1 MPVHA
6 SERPLVVVVSD
17 SIGETAELVVRAAA
31 SQFNSGAVEVR
42 RLPYVS
48 EAETVRAAVESARG
62 RRAVIVY
69 TLILPEMRDLIRE
82 LALTMGVT
90 AVDIMGPTM
99 DALTELLEVEPRL
112 EPGVIRRL
120 DEEYF
125 RRVEAVEFAVKHDD
139 GKEPAGI
146 LRADVVLTGVSRTS
160 KTPLS
165 MYLAHRRYRVANL
178 PLVPE
183 VETPPELFRAKPER
197 VIGLTI
203 SPEKLYQIRH
213 ERLRTMGLDG
223 NSDYGDMGRII
234 RELAYAQDIFNQLG
248 CRVVDVSQRAVEETA
263 NQVLEIMK
271 EGEPGSGRR

>member
-42 RLPYVS
+42 RLSYVS